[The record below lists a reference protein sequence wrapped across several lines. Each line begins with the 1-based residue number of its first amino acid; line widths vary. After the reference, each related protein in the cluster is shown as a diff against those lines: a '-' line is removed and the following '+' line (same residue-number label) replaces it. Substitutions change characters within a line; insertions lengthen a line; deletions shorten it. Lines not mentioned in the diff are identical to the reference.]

1 MAAQLSSRWCGGFP
15 PILLSQ
21 AQVREADPPSS
32 DTPNLGSTLLLKP
45 AHEDLP
51 RPRTRLPARLPA
63 AEVACIHARSQPHSP
78 ALPQTFA
85 ARAAA
90 RGGRLHLPTL
100 SPPRLAQRPAHT
112 AAVRSWGASLLDA
125 SRAWAVV
132 VAVADVSLSRA
143 RCFCPRAVL
152 APPAWRRCG
161 KPCRRSGRK
170 SGKTGQK
177 RARGHRH
184 RASCA
189 ASLAPPAWRVGGK
202 GGASQERLVI
212 VSLAAFK
219 ESAVRARRS
228 ATACDDEAR
237 FVRAGGFP
245 RVNLGKRC
253 AA

>member
-1 MAAQLSSRWCGGFP
+1 MEFQSYVRPHPLLPLSAQNLKNLLQIGLLP
-15 PILLSQ
+15 P
-21 AQVREADPPSS
+21 PP
-32 DTPNLGSTLLLKP
+32 PP
-45 AHEDLP
+45 
-51 RPRTRLPARLPA
+51 
-63 AEVACIHARSQPHSP
+63 
-78 ALPQTFA
+78 
-85 ARAAA
+85 
-90 RGGRLHLPTL
+90 
-100 SPPRLAQRPAHT
+100 PPRLAQRPAHT

-132 VAVADVSLSRA
+132 VADVSLARA

-161 KPCRRSGRK
+161 KPRRRSGRK
-170 SGKTGQK
+170 SGKTDEK

-189 ASLAPPAWRVGGK
+189 ASLAPPAWRVGRK

-212 VSLAAFK
+212 AGLAAFK
-219 ESAVRARRS
+219 ESAARARRS
-228 ATACDDEAR
+228 ATACDDDAR